1 MSKLKPGWVK
11 TDIPKE
17 IKVKFWKVMRDN
29 PTHGSFLGYLNKHPT
44 EFPDDIEHY
53 FPLSPQTYKK
63 LKDEIIQMPLEE
75 VDTLPIELQSW
86 ILALRPDLK
95 KEQTPDTTLFN
106 SGTLENVP
114 EISEEELSS
123 NRSKPLKEKDIDGK
137 SN

>member
-1 MSKLKPGWVK
+1 MSKLKTSWVK

-29 PTHGSFLGYLNKHPT
+29 PTHGSFIGYLSKHPT
-44 EFPDDIEHY
+44 EFPYDIEHY
-53 FPLSPQTYKK
+53 FPLSPQRYKK

-95 KEQTPDTTLFN
+95 KE
-106 SGTLENVP
+106 
-114 EISEEELSS
+114 
-123 NRSKPLKEKDIDGK
+123 
-137 SN
+137 